1 MSLFFFDYNS
11 VPLVLKDKLDI
22 MKIYLWCTQNNVSIS
37 SGSKVT
43 GLTEQTQTDSNK
55 IIVYRQMLI
64 VKILFVNILY
74 NPSDKKE

>member
-1 MSLFFFDYNS
+1 MSLFFFDPNPVAS
-11 VPLVLKDKLDI
+11 LLKDNLDI
-22 MKIYLWCTQNNVSIS
+22 MKIDLLCTRNNVSIS